1 MAQYKSPSRIQVE
14 AIECGA
20 VSLWIVL
27 GSFKKWISIEEAR
40 RAVHCSKDGT
50 NAQQIVDGLKSYGVD
65 SDGYELSIDEL
76 KDPSPG
82 FPLILWVHRT
92 HWVVLDHYQNGF
104 FYISDPAN
112 GYVKQSF
119 DELKANYSGLALSAK
134 PTSNFRPGGTR
145 PIPLFEVIGLLR
157 HNKTELIAY
166 ILTGIVIS
174 FPTIAL
180 SSFVGYFSDTLINQ
194 SSVSNSYIWL
204 LALLVGVFWG
214 LTYLRRILLRRIHLS
229 LLLRLLE
236 KTFAKII
243 GLPVDFFPLRDTGE
257 LSQRM
262 GLPIN
267 LSNLLTG
274 PLADAAVGLVTLIIY
289 GLVLISYNPF
299 LGLTVIAFGSII
311 FISMISV
318 SEPLSKLAQKT
329 SMATGRMTSNVLT
342 MISRFKFLKQN
353 GVEQQLYQRWAD
365 NFSFSQDA
373 SQQSSEIT
381 RRNSAVTSYLKQLA
395 DYLIV
400 IISGIFVIAGAFSV
414 GDLLSFRLISLAFLA
429 PISQL
434 TQVNGQ
440 FNSAVGDINRLK
452 DLWDNEDDKAFH
464 LDFIANEY
472 SIIDDSLRYRAPKLD
487 INGISVLIP
496 GGGQEY
502 VIKNSSFF
510 LNPGTF
516 ATLSGSSGSG
526 KSLLLNCLAGISV
539 PSEGTVT
546 YSGCDMLRLAS
557 SKFSSCVGYVNQY
570 PHLFDT
576 SLLGNITMSD
586 SSIPIA
592 RVQNLIHSLDF
603 KFSFDPDNRDIYS
616 KSLTDLSLS
625 EIDKNQLFLL
635 RSLVRKPKILIV
647 DDIFQSS
654 DPDFVLQL
662 LRSIQPSVFSLLLV
676 SNNETL
682 VSSFPTNFFISNQ
695 QVFNGGS
702 SS

>member
-1 MAQYKSPSRIQVE
+1 M
-14 AIECGA
+14 
-20 VSLWIVL
+20 
-27 GSFKKWISIEEAR
+27 
-40 RAVHCSKDGT
+40 
-50 NAQQIVDGLKSYGVD
+50 
-65 SDGYELSIDEL
+65 
-76 KDPSPG
+76 
-82 FPLILWVHRT
+82 
-92 HWVVLDHYQNGF
+92 
-104 FYISDPAN
+104 
-112 GYVKQSF
+112 
-119 DELKANYSGLALSAK
+119 
-134 PTSNFRPGGTR
+134 
-145 PIPLFEVIGLLR
+145 
-157 HNKTELIAY
+157 
-166 ILTGIVIS
+166 
-174 FPTIAL
+174 
-180 SSFVGYFSDTLINQ
+180 
-194 SSVSNSYIWL
+194 
-204 LALLVGVFWG
+204 
-214 LTYLRRILLRRIHLS
+214 
-229 LLLRLLE
+229 
-236 KTFAKII
+236 
-243 GLPVDFFPLRDTGE
+243 
-257 LSQRM
+257 
-262 GLPIN
+262 
-267 LSNLLTG
+267 
-274 PLADAAVGLVTLIIY
+274 
-289 GLVLISYNPF
+289 
-299 LGLTVIAFGSII
+299 
-311 FISMISV
+311 
-318 SEPLSKLAQKT
+318 
-329 SMATGRMTSNVLT
+329 
-342 MISRFKFLKQN
+342 
-353 GVEQQLYQRWAD
+353 
-365 NFSFSQDA
+365 
-373 SQQSSEIT
+373 
-381 RRNSAVTSYLKQLA
+381 
-395 DYLIV
+395 IV
-400 IISGIFVIAGAFSV
+400 IISGVFVIAGAFSV

-464 LDFIANEY
+464 LDFIANEN

-487 INGISVLIP
+487 INRISVLIP

-502 VIKNSSFF
+502 VITNSSFF

-586 SSIPIA
+586 SSISMA

-616 KSLTDLSLS
+616 KSLIDLSLS
-625 EIDKNQLFLL
+625 ETDKNQLFLL

-682 VSSFPTNFFISNQ
+682 VSSFPTNFLLVINKFSMEDLHHE
-695 QVFNGGS
+695 
-702 SS
+702 